1 MPNAKMS
8 KMQYLHDE
16 LTWEKSVENKKIL
29 FSQMNMGTFFEKNS
43 KTQKMTPKLAKN
55 LSRGPLAAVR

>member
-1 MPNAKMS
+1 MPNTKMP

-16 LTWEKSVENKKIL
+16 LTWEKGVENKKVL
-29 FSQMNMGTFFEKNS
+29 FSEINRGTFFEKNS